1 MKSDKNFRLAKT
13 TKTMMALLPFRDQ
26 EDRNGFK
33 RGMVQAQLAAEAA
46 AKASLKS
53 KKSSAEDLT

>member
-13 TKTMMALLPFRDQ
+13 SKAMMALLPFRDQ
-26 EDRNGFK
+26 TDRNGFK
-33 RGMVQAQLAAEAA
+33 RGMIQAQLAAEAA

-53 KKSSAEDLT
+53 KKGSAEDLT